1 MTDQPSGKP
10 LARRPLLGVAAGYTC
25 GIVAGVVAVNC
36 PLLPLFFLALTALLF
51 SLFGNLAGR
60 RLEATK
66 LIARTVSVFS
76 GLFLYLAILLSA
88 WLSMGLNLSA
98 PSGREL
104 GKLMKAAREGVE
116 LVGVI
121 TDDPVLRSAGVENRR
136 TWTFPLRVEMIRR
149 LPDWQTARGAVQVV
163 LPEPLADK
171 APDYGQRWQL
181 TGVLRDN
188 ARFPEERPIQE
199 WMKNRYFFR
208 AEVGGNICL
217 SEDQGARLMS
227 WCYRLRRQAAEY
239 LERGIEHRPEIV
251 GLLRALLLGYRQEL
265 ADKHRRDFIATG
277 TYHIFAISGQHV
289 AILALFI
296 IVVLQAQRVCRRQW
310 FWYVAPVL
318 SVFTFSTGLSSSA
331 VRGCLMALLVFLGPL
346 LQRQPDLPSAM
357 ALAAIII
364 LAVAPLQLFDYG
376 FLLSFAVVAGLIIF
390 CPPLM
395 QAAERHLAP
404 DPWRLQPEPPAVQF
418 WRNLARWAAL
428 LLVSS
433 FAAWLVSTPLVARW
447 FNLVSPIALL
457 ANLAVIPISTL
468 VLLGACLA
476 VLCGPVLPW
485 LSGVFN
491 FANLA
496 LVSFLFFLTD
506 RMARIPWGHF
516 FVVAPPVWAMFVWF
530 ATLLFWRF
538 AQRRRWLVL
547 IGAAILI
554 VALLAQVIANR
565 NRVSVDVINVGAM
578 PVCLVKAPGAAP
590 ALVHAGSRFY
600 ARQELQSLQRRGV
613 NRLSALVLPAA
624 DAQHTGGALEVLG
637 AMPVSELWCAS
648 TNARSPVFQQAL
660 TQARDQGILL
670 RELANGE
677 QGSFG
682 NDLSWQY
689 DAAASEFR
697 LRRGATELTI
707 GWGQAPGGPGEP
719 EGVRVECAAASGAP
733 TRWQIHC
740 FEFGATAMEMAG
752 TNALMTMNLA
762 PRQGVRIYLDETSCR
777 LERWPPVIPKF
788 FTHKRRI
795 P

>member
-1 MTDQPSGKP
+1 MTDQPSRVP

-25 GIVAGVVAVNC
+25 GIVAGVIAVNC

-51 SLFGNLAGR
+51 SLFGNLLER
-60 RLEATK
+60 RLMVAK
-66 LIARTVSVFS
+66 PLVQVVSVFS

-88 WLSMGLNLSA
+88 WLSVGLNLSV

-104 GKLMKAAREGVE
+104 GKLMKAPREGVE

-121 TDDPVLRSAGVENRR
+121 TDDPVLRSAGVESRR
-136 TWTFPLRVEMIRR
+136 TWSFPLRVEMIRR
-149 LPDWQTARGAVQVV
+149 LPDWQSARGTVLVA

-171 APDYGQRWQL
+171 VPDYGQRWQL

-188 ARFPEERPIQE
+188 ARLPEERPIQE

-208 AEVGGNICL
+208 AELGGNICL
-217 SEDQGARLMS
+217 AEDQGARLMS
-227 WCYRLRRQAAEY
+227 CCYRLRRKAAEY

-251 GLLRALLLGYRQEL
+251 GLLRALFLGYRQEL

-318 SVFTFSTGLSSSA
+318 SVFTLSTGLSSSA

-404 DPWRLQPEPPAVQF
+404 DPWRLQPERLAVQF

-447 FNLVSPIALL
+447 FNLVSGIALL
-457 ANLAVIPISTL
+457 ANLAVIPVSTL

-485 LSGVFN
+485 LSEAFN

-496 LVSFLFFLTD
+496 LVSFLFLLTD

-516 FVVAPPVWAMFVWF
+516 FVVAPPVWAVLVWF
-530 ATLLFWRF
+530 ATLLFLRF
-538 AQRRRWLVL
+538 AQRRRWLGL
-547 IGAAILI
+547 IGPALLAA
-554 VALLAQVIANR
+554 ALLAQVIADWNR
-565 NRVSVDVINVGAM
+565 TSVEVINVGAT
-578 PVCLVKAPGAAP
+578 PVCLVKTPRTFP
-590 ALVHAGSRFY
+590 ALIHAGSRFY
-600 ARQELQSLQRRGV
+600 GRQVFQSLQRRGV

-624 DAQHTGGALEVLG
+624 DAQHVGGALEVLP
-637 AMPVSELWCAS
+637 ALRVKEIWCAS

-660 TQARDQGILL
+660 AQARDQGILL
-670 RELANGE
+670 RELADGE

-682 NDLSWQY
+682 SDLSWQSC
-689 DAAASEFR
+689 AAASEFR

-707 GWGQAPGGPGEP
+707 GWGQARGGPGEP
-719 EGVRVECAAASGAP
+719 EGVSVECAAASSAP

-740 FEFGATAMEMAG
+740 LEFSATTMETAG
-752 TNALMTMNLA
+752 TNALTTVNLA
-762 PRQGVRIYLDETSCR
+762 PRQGVRIYLDERSCR
-777 LERWPPVIPKF
+777 LEKLTQR
-788 FTHKRRI
+788 
-795 P
+795 